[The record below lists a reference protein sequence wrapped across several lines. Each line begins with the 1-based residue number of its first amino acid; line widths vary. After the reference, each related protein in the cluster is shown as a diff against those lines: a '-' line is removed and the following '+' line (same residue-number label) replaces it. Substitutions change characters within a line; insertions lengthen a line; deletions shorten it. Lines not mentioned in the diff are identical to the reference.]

1 MVEMDMLLP
10 SQRAAEIAS
19 QARYVCA
26 LTFLMAGTWRVDVR
40 FGMPGTAP
48 LTASFDVTAR

>member
-1 MVEMDMLLP
+1 MDMLLP

-26 LTFLMAGTWRVDVR
+26 LTFLMAGTWRMDVR